1 MENEK
6 LTLIAACAFG
16 LEAIVKRE
24 LVALGYR
31 PQVTQPGRVSFEG
44 SWADICRANLWLRV
58 ADRVLIEVH
67 SFDAPD
73 FDALYETVKSFD
85 YSRFIPADGQFPVTG
100 KTRLSL
106 LTSLPAVQRSVKR
119 AVVESLKHFH
129 HADQLPET
137 GGIYKI
143 EVALLKDVA
152 TITIDTT
159 GDSLHK
165 RGYRKLAGPAP
176 IKETLAA
183 AMVDLSVWNSSR
195 PLLDPFCGTGTIA
208 IEAAL
213 AGLKIAPGINRDF
226 ASTRWGQIKRSLWN
240 DAVNEA
246 QDLQQ
251 PNHTSLAIEGF
262 DVDAESLEM
271 ARYHAKLAGVDRHV
285 VFEQRAFEDTVS
297 DRQYG
302 CVITNPPYGERL
314 AQQPLRTLYQQF
326 PAVLQQLPTWSLY
339 VITSMLDFETIVQ
352 KKATRRRKL
361 FNGRLE
367 CTYFQYLGPRPPRI
381 DADVAAPSEFSA
393 KGPGSGEPVASG
405 VSSLAEGLASPSH
418 SHRQSPAPPN
428 APPVFAGLQD
438 KDHEQAGIF
447 SRRLSKRARHLR
459 RWPTRRGITCYRLYE
474 RDVPEVPL
482 VVDRYDDSLH
492 ITEYERPHERDLA
505 RHGAWLEL
513 MKKTAAK
520 TLDVPLEKVHLK
532 SRHKRSRG
540 DQYEKLADAKQTQTV
555 TENGLDFLVN
565 LSDYVDTG
573 LFLDHRVTRQ
583 MVREQSRGK
592 SVLNLFAYTGS
603 FTVYA
608 AAGGAKKTTTV
619 DLSKNY
625 LQWAQRNLELNQLY
639 RPCHEFVA
647 QDCVEFVNQSVGNP
661 KRRYDIVVIDP
672 PTYSNSKRLD
682 DDWNVQTG
690 HVDLL
695 CATALLLNPGAV
707 IYFSTNFRKFKLYQD
722 QLSRFSI
729 QEISNLTV
737 PEDFRNRRIHRCW
750 KLVSA

>member
-24 LVALGYR
+24 LIALGYQ
-31 PQVTQPGRVSFEG
+31 PHVTQPGRVCFAG
-44 SWADICRANLWLRV
+44 DWADICRTNIGLRV

-67 SFDAPD
+67 SFAAPD
-73 FDALYETVKSFD
+73 FEALFETVKAFD
-85 YSRFIPADGQFPVTG
+85 YSRFIPVDAEFPVTA
-100 KTRLSL
+100 KTRLSQ

-129 HADQLPET
+129 HTDQLPESGET
-137 GGIYKI
+137 YKL

-183 AMVDLSVWNSSR
+183 AMVDLSVWNAGR
-195 PLLDPFCGTGTIA
+195 PLLDPFCGTGTIP

-226 ASTRWGQIKRSLWN
+226 ASTRWDQINRSLWN
-240 DAVNEA
+240 DAVTEA
-246 QDLQQ
+246 QDVQLR
-251 PNHTSLAIEGF
+251 NLSLSISGF
-262 DVDAESLEM
+262 DVDAQSLDM

-297 DRQYG
+297 DLQYG

-314 AQQPLRTLYQQF
+314 AQEQLRTLYQQF
-326 PAVLQQLPTWSLY
+326 PSVLQQLPTWSLY
-339 VITSMLDFETIVQ
+339 VITSLLDFEKIVQ

-367 CTYFQYLGPRPPRI
+367 CTYFQYLGPRPPRVDAAAETSPALSSDDSNS
-381 DADVAAPSEFSA
+381 DADPPSPS
-393 KGPGSGEPVASG
+393 VAS
-405 VSSLAEGLASPSH
+405 AT
-418 SHRQSPAPPN
+418 SPATTSPI

-447 SRRLSKRARHLR
+447 SRRLAKRARHLR
-459 RWPTRRGITCYRLYE
+459 RWPTRRGITCYRIYE

-505 RHGAWLEL
+505 RHSAWLEL
-513 MKKTAAK
+513 MKKTAAQ

-532 SRHKRSRG
+532 SRHKRTRG
-540 DQYEKLADAKQTQTV
+540 DQYEKVADAKLTKTV
-555 TENGLDFLVN
+555 TENDLKFLIN

-583 MVREQSRGK
+583 MVREQAQGK

-608 AAGGAKKTTTV
+608 ADGGARKTTTV

-639 RPCHEFVA
+639 QPCHEFVA

-695 CATALLLNPGAV
+695 NATASLLNPEAV

-722 QLSRFSI
+722 QLSRFNI
-729 QEISNLTV
+729 EEISKFTV

-750 KLVSA
+750 KLTLVSA